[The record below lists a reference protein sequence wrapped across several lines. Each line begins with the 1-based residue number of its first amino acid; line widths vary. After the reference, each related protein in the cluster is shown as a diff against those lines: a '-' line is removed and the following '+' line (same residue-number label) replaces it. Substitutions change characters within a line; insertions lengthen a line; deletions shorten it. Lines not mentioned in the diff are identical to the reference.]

1 MKKNRFNVLITVF
14 VTLFIIAGFSALFT
28 SCLDSL
34 NGEEKNSFVALE
46 ITSGP
51 NKTSYTK
58 GETLDLTGLTVQTV
72 DANGY
77 RSICNDYTSTP
88 AAGEV
93 LNTTGWQEVVVE
105 KVIKMNRG
113 IKRYKDTFE
122 IQVTN

>member
-1 MKKNRFNVLITVF
+1 MRKNRSNVLLTVF

-113 IKRYKDTFE
+113 IKRYKDTFS
-122 IQVTN
+122 IQVSN

>member
-1 MKKNRFNVLITVF
+1 MKKNRFNVLLTVF

-46 ITSGP
+46 ITSEP

-72 DANGY
+72 DANGN
-77 RSICNDYTSTP
+77 RSICNDYTTTP

-113 IKRYKDTFE
+113 INRYKDTFS
-122 IQVTN
+122 IQVSN